1 MNMTYKSDDGILY
14 TLISPPIASGGEG
27 CIYEIENYPDIV
39 AKIYHEDKCTE
50 SRHEKIKAMIL
61 TSSSKLPECAW
72 PKAMLYKND
81 QFCGYIMDKKTG
93 YSNLAEF
100 YSPKGH
106 ESNVW
111 SKFIIVAANISAA
124 VYNIHE
130 CGHII
135 GDLNP
140 NNILVDVNSC
150 KIVIV
155 DTDSFHIRKNGLI
168 IPCMVVTPEY
178 IPKELQGKD
187 FNKSE
192 SWRLFNEST
201 DNFALAIIIFR
212 LLMNGVHP
220 FACTA
225 VNISASQFQPEM
237 NIANGYCAYF
247 SDTNYGGNLLVTIH
261 SPYISILP
269 EKVQKLFARAFV
281 ADAAQRP
288 SAYEWYDA
296 MMCLAG
302 SLKKCRENPMHQYY
316 SGKSSCP
323 WCAYEQSISARK
335 KYIMDNIKID
345 EYEPKTTLKFGQ
357 TKTNLNKKTASTPNQ
372 IPKEN
377 KVTSSEV
384 FWLALFMICLAI
396 TIFACYFGLL

>member
-1 MNMTYKSDDGILY
+1 M
-14 TLISPPIASGGEG
+14 
-27 CIYEIENYPDIV
+27 
-39 AKIYHEDKCTE
+39 
-50 SRHEKIKAMIL
+50 
-61 TSSSKLPECAW
+61 
-72 PKAMLYKND
+72 
-81 QFCGYIMDKKTG
+81 
-93 YSNLAEF
+93 
-100 YSPKGH
+100 
-106 ESNVW
+106 
-111 SKFIIVAANISAA
+111 
-124 VYNIHE
+124 
-130 CGHII
+130 
-135 GDLNP
+135 
-140 NNILVDVNSC
+140 
-150 KIVIV
+150 
-155 DTDSFHIRKNGLI
+155 
-168 IPCMVVTPEY
+168 
-178 IPKELQGKD
+178 
-187 FNKSE
+187 
-192 SWRLFNEST
+192 
-201 DNFALAIIIFR
+201 
-212 LLMNGVHP
+212 
-220 FACTA
+220 
-225 VNISASQFQPEM
+225 
-237 NIANGYCAYF
+237 
-247 SDTNYGGNLLVTIH
+247 
-261 SPYISILP
+261 
-269 EKVQKLFARAFV
+269 